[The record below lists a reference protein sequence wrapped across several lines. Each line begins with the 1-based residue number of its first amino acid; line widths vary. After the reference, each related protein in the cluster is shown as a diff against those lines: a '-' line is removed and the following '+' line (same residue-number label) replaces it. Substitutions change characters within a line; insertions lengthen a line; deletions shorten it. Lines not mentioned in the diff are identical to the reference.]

1 MNSLKRHL
9 WQKKIMKLKYGL
21 VCLLGMNRVEYLRK
35 HKVFAEIGNKVL
47 FQPIKLPNEP
57 KLIKIHDNVK
67 IASEVTFYTHDVINS
82 VFSTK
87 MGGEFQTHGACIEI
101 FDNVFVGGH
110 SIIVGNVSIGPNS
123 IIGAGSVITHDV
135 PEGTIVA
142 GNPARIVGSFSE
154 LYDKRRNLEEG
165 TCGWDPNLRDKEL
178 WEQFY
183 SDRRG

>member
-21 VCLLGMNRVEYLRK
+21 ICLLGMNRVEYLRK

-82 VFSTK
+82 VFSAK
-87 MGGEFQTHGACIEI
+87 MGGG
-101 FDNVFVGGH
+101 V
-110 SIIVGNVSIGPNS
+110 PNTWS
-123 IIGAGSVITHDV
+123 MH
-135 PEGTIVA
+135 
-142 GNPARIVGSFSE
+142 
-154 LYDKRRNLEEG
+154 
-165 TCGWDPNLRDKEL
+165 
-178 WEQFY
+178 
-183 SDRRG
+183 